1 MTSTILVID
10 DEPALLLNM
19 LEILGLEGFEA
30 IGAEDGQT
38 GIQLA
43 GKHRPDLIVCD
54 IRMPEIDGFEV
65 LKILRADPATRS
77 IPVIFLSAQASKED
91 IQQGIRL
98 GADSYVTKPFI
109 PASLLA
115 EVRARLK
122 PDQTG
127 V

>member
-1 MTSTILVID
+1 MTHTILVID

-19 LEILGLEGFEA
+19 LEMLGLEGFEA

>member
-1 MTSTILVID
+1 MTHTILVID